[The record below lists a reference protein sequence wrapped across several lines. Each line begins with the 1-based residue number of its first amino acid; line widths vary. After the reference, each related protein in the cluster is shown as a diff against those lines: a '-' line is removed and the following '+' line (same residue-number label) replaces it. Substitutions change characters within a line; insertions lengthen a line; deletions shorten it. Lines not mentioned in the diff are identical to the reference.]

1 MMPDRTDITSFVLS
15 MIIHLTVLL
24 LLSRLITQQEPRH
37 VALITDVTLVDV
49 NDLSGRKGEEQ
60 KTVGLDE
67 KKQQKIATSIKNKV
81 VKKTPVKK
89 NKTTDVKSLLKKI
102 EAEKASL
109 DMGVNRE
116 NLRNMSEETEPS
128 NNASSEDEGTENTEE
143 KVVAGGAP
151 SISGALAARKYKKF
165 DWKFPEKLPEETE
178 LMIEITVMP
187 SGIIKNVKLV
197 RTSGYPEL
205 DRLAFSQA
213 RKMQFDPLPPGAK
226 EEEQLGVLLFK
237 FGVEK

>member
-1 MMPDRTDITSFVLS
+1 MTDRTDFTSLAIS
-15 MIIHLTVLL
+15 MVMHILILV
-24 LLSRLITQQEPRH
+24 LLSRLITQQEPRR

-49 NDLSGRKGEEQ
+49 KDISGVKGEEQ
-60 KTVGLDE
+60 KTLGVE
-67 KKQQKIATSIKNKV
+67 KKQEKIATTIKKKV

-89 NKTTDVKSLLKKI
+89 NTSDVKSLLKKI
-102 EAEKASL
+102 EEEKSKL
-109 DMGVNRE
+109 DLGLSRE
-116 NLRNMSEETEPS
+116 NLRETSEETEPA
-128 NNASSEDEGTENTEE
+128 NNASSEDQGTESSEE
-143 KVVAGGAP
+143 KVVAGSAP
-151 SISGALAARKYKKF
+151 TISGDLAARKYKKF

-187 SGIIKNVKLV
+187 SGVIKNVKLV

-213 RKMQFDPLPPGAK
+213 RKMQFDPLPAGAK
-226 EEEQLGVLLFK
+226 DEEQLGVLLFK

>member
-1 MMPDRTDITSFVLS
+1 MMPDRTDFTSFAISVV
-15 MIIHLTVLL
+15 MHLLVLL
-24 LLSRLITQQEPRH
+24 LLSRLITQQEPRR

-49 NDLSGRKGEEQ
+49 KDLSGRVGTEE
-60 KTVGLDE
+60 KTVGME
-67 KKQQKIATSIKNKV
+67 QKQEKIATTIKKKV

-89 NKTTDVKSLLKKI
+89 SEVTDVKSLLKKI
-102 EAEKASL
+102 EAEKAKL
-109 DMGVNRE
+109 DMGITRE
-116 NLRNMSEETEPS
+116 NLRDTTDTEAS
-128 NNASSEDEGTENTEE
+128 NNAVSDDEGTESTEE
-143 KVVAGGAP
+143 NVVAGSAP
-151 SISGALAARKYKKF
+151 AISGDIAARKYKSL

-178 LMIEITVMP
+178 LMIEITVLP

>member
-1 MMPDRTDITSFVLS
+1 MMPDRTDITSLAVS
-15 MIIHLTVLL
+15 MAMHILILL
-24 LLSRLITQQEPRH
+24 LLSRLITQQEPRR

-49 NDLSGRKGEEQ
+49 KDLTGVKGEEQ
-60 KTVGLDE
+60 KTVGVE
-67 KKQQKIATSIKNKV
+67 KKQEKIATSLKKKV
-81 VKKTPVKK
+81 VKKTAVKK
-89 NKTTDVKSLLKKI
+89 TAADVKSLLKKI
-102 EAEKASL
+102 EEEKSKL
-109 DMGVNRE
+109 DMGISRE
-116 NLRNMSEETEPS
+116 NLRRETEAEQA
-128 NNASSEDEGTENTEE
+128 NNAVSEDEGTESTEE
-143 KVVAGGAP
+143 KVVAGSAP
-151 SISGALAARKYKKF
+151 TISGDLAARKYKAL

-213 RKMQFDPLPPGAK
+213 RKMQFDPLPAEAK
-226 EEEQLGVLLFK
+226 EEEQTGVLLFK